1 MVPVSY
7 NLRNLMVRKT
17 TTAAAAGGL
26 ALVVFVLASVLMLG
40 EGIQRTLGRSG
51 SDDVAVVIRKG
62 SEAELSSGIE
72 DASAGIMEAM
82 GEVRR
87 TSEGRADAV
96 REVVIVILLEKLGTE
111 GVSNVTVRGVPG
123 HVLDFRKT
131 AKIIEGRPA
140 QAGTEEVVVGKSI
153 AGRFKGL
160 AIGQT
165 LELKKNRPVKVVGIF
180 ADEGSSY
187 ESEIWADLD
196 TTRAAFGREGSVSS
210 MRVRLADPSQFDAFK
225 ASVESNRQLG
235 FDVMREPEY
244 YAKQSEGTSMFITA
258 LGVVIAFFFSI
269 GAMIGATI
277 TMYASVANR
286 SREIGTLRAL
296 GFSKGAILL
305 SFLIESLL
313 LALLGGVVG
322 VLAALPMSFVK
333 FSTMNFASS
342 SEIVFSFEPTPGI
355 LLTALVVSSVM
366 GVAGGFLPAIRAARV
381 SPIQAIRG

>member
-1 MVPVSY
+1 MVPISY

-17 TTAAAAGGL
+17 TTAAASGGL

-82 GEVRR
+82 AEVRR
-87 TSEGRADAV
+87 TPDGRADAV
-96 REVVIVILLEKLGTE
+96 REVVMVILLDKLGTE
-111 GVSNVTVRGVPG
+111 GVSNVTVRGTPG
-123 HVLDFRKT
+123 SVLEFRKT
-131 AKIIEGRPA
+131 AKIVEGRAA
-140 QAGTEEVVVGKSI
+140 QSGTEEVVVGKSI

-160 AIGQT
+160 AIGQSF
-165 LELKKNRPVKVVGIF
+165 ELKKNRPAKVVGIF
-180 ADEGSSY
+180 EDEGSSY
-187 ESEIWADLD
+187 ESEVWADLD
-196 TTRAAFGREGSVSS
+196 TVRAAFGREGSISS
-210 MRVRLADPSQFDAFK
+210 MRVRLAAADKFDAFK
-225 ASVESNRQLG
+225 AGVESNRQLG
-235 FDVMREPEY
+235 FDVMRETDY
-244 YAKQSEGTSMFITA
+244 YAKQSEGTSMFVTA
-258 LGVVIAFFFSI
+258 LGVVIAFFFSV

-277 TMYASVANR
+277 TMYGSIANR

-296 GFSKGAILL
+296 GFSRGAILL

-322 VLAALPMSFVK
+322 VVAALPMSFVK
-333 FSTMNFASS
+333 FSTMNFASW
-342 SEIVFSFEPTPGI
+342 SEIVFTFEPTPGI
-355 LLTALVVSSVM
+355 LLTSIVVASIM
-366 GVAGGFLPAIRAARV
+366 GVAGGFLPAVRAARV